1 MDKIASLES
10 YIDTT
15 FENGKK
21 NRAVLRDKW
30 TNNLNAFL
38 RKAEGIWAKDTKAT
52 WRSGAMDGATR
63 NKVLSFLAIM
73 VDVFLRGG
81 KIPFDLDPSP
91 SELGRSNMSILQARD
106 AFKKDIDDASDLIN
120 EVIKKTNIDREL
132 IKNFLAFG
140 LYGNTY
146 GKMIVDTVTDEWL
159 EPKAVEGIEDASR
172 LPAESKSWEKRKKS
186 RKVKT
191 YIYRPNW
198 SIIRDMESPIDK
210 CAYVFDYGSISITEL
225 RRKKGQP
232 GYLDEQIDYIISK
245 NPQTSTSTASSNG
258 KTPLPE
264 NEMAPVDRDIAY
276 REKTLLH
283 TEYWGKVP
291 KDKFEE
297 FKDAITEP
305 KSDQWLSLI
314 TDKSE
319 REGDM
324 VEVTIEAVDK
334 KIIKVTEVD
343 IEDRPFIEAETM
355 MNPDGK
361 GAQGVADNIEMDQLI
376 KNRILRSLI
385 DNKHLAANV
394 ILAMKREFLE
404 EEIEDIYPGVQLNI
418 SAECDDAR
426 KALQQVTIQD
436 ITQGLDSLF
445 SIVDDM
451 TNANSMIPEISQG
464 IGLERPETAYEA
476 SKRVEQA
483 SKFMGLNVR
492 QFDEGIIEPM
502 ISAIHQYNIEDPDI
516 TKGKGDFV
524 VHVKGYA
531 AYQDAIIRVEML
543 QRWLSIILSNESM
556 ASKYKLEK
564 INNDIGLSMSLDV
577 MRYEKSP
584 EELAQ
589 EQQAMA
595 EQPNPEIEVAQSQ
608 VMKNKAEVE
617 AMAQKSLIEQ
627 ERLNLDKA
635 RLISDV
641 QMKNKQ
647 QQQSVAQNAAPEVN
661 K

>member
-21 NRAVLRDKW
+21 NRAVIRDKW

-232 GYLDEQIDYIISK
+232 GYIDSQIDYIISK

-647 QQQSVAQNAAPEVN
+647 QQQSVAQKAAPEVN

>member
-232 GYLDEQIDYIISK
+232 GYIDSQIDYIISK

-647 QQQSVAQNAAPEVN
+647 QQQSVAQKAAPEVN